1 MILFYKQTMCEY
13 IFIKGDNVGENCKN
27 KVLFNDSNLCKIHY
41 EQNMEK
47 ENKENKEN
55 KVIKNNK
62 CSYVLSRGERKGQS
76 CGVKV
81 SEEGN
86 VLCKAH
92 TKTLIKR
99 KDPGYT
105 TCVGI
110 LGSGLKKGQICGRKA
125 LEGLD
130 KCSIHSKCKPVIVD
144 PEYTTCVGILG
155 SGLKKGQICGRK
167 ALEGLDKCSIHSK
180 CHVTE
185 DSNDCKY
192 VITRGPKKGELCGKK
207 CVENNLLCN
216 SHNKE
221 KPLTAKNINNT
232 QKFNDNKCIYL
243 YKRGKSKGSVCEK
256 NCVNDDIMCP
266 SHMKTDKSS
275 DISSV
280 LSTASKK
287 STTSI
292 KKSNDSGETHCSY
305 KITKGESKGENCK
318 NKAKDNGF
326 CTKHNPE
333 GKSTAS
339 ISKKKLL
346 NEEEEEISNDVLNS
360 VTNKLNINKCK
371 GKVNGKQCTKTANGK
386 SKYCMIHKS
395 LDDENDL
402 LAEIS
407 NNLDEE
413 EKEEYHS
420 EDEEEIQQSDDE

>member
-1 MILFYKQTMCEY
+1 MIVFYKQTMCEY

-47 ENKENKEN
+47 ENKENK
-55 KVIKNNK
+55 VIKNNK
-62 CSYVLSRGERKGQS
+62 CSYVLSRGERKGHS

-99 KDPGYT
+99 KDPG
-105 TCVGI
+105 
-110 LGSGLKKGQICGRKA
+110 
-125 LEGLD
+125 
-130 KCSIHSKCKPVIVD
+130 
-144 PEYTTCVGILG
+144 YTTCVGILG

-232 QKFNDNKCIYL
+232 QKYNDNKCIYI
-243 YKRGKSKGSVCEK
+243 YKRGISKGSVCEK

-266 SHMKTDKSS
+266 SHMKTNKSS